1 MIEAG
6 SFLSKAVSPIAWQQ
20 STTGK
25 SDQVSVRVQLLEGK
39 DAGQV
44 IVWRGF
50 MSDKAIER
58 TLEALENMG
67 WDGESDDSVKSGTTF
82 VSVVQHEEYEGQTRA
97 RIAFIN
103 DPAGGG
109 GNYEPMPEAA
119 KSAAKARLK
128 ALASATKA
136 AGNGSA
142 ASFDKF

>member
-6 SFLSKAVSPIAWQQ
+6 SFLSKAVSPITWQQ

-25 SDQVSVRVQLLEGK
+25 SDQVSVRVQLLEGT
-39 DAGQV
+39 DSGQV

-50 MSDKAIER
+50 LSDKAIER

-67 WDGESDDSVKSGTTF
+67 WDGERDDSVTSGSTF
-82 VSVVQHEEYEGQTRA
+82 VSVVQHEEYEGKTRA

-109 GNYEPMPEAA
+109 GNYEPMPEPQ
-119 KSAAKARLK
+119 KNAAKARLR
-128 ALASATKA
+128 ALAAATKA
-136 AGNGSA
+136 ANGGA